1 MSMPTQGLF
10 LSNHHMSKPE
20 KPKSEIVCVSPP
32 IRIAVMVDGGFFLKR
47 YNALYNVTKRREPKT
62 VVDALYALAMKHVG
76 NENYLYRIF
85 YYDCA
90 PLEKRIHNPITGR
103 CVNLAASPEATFKKQ
118 FMEELKRKRKVAI
131 RLGELQTHNVWTFRP
146 GVTKEIISG
155 TKDRSNLVESDVL
168 LDIKQKGI
176 DMRIGIDITSL
187 AIKRFVDKIVL
198 ISGDADFVPAAKMAR
213 REGIDFVLDSMFAPH
228 INNALFEHID
238 GLQSYRLH
246 QRPKKE

>member
-1 MSMPTQGLF
+1 
-10 LSNHHMSKPE
+10 MSKPE
-20 KPKSEIVCVSPP
+20 KQKSDIVCVSQP
-32 IRIAVMVDGGFFLKR
+32 IRIAIMIDGGYFLKR
-47 YNALYNVTKRREPKT
+47 YNFLYNKSKRREAKT
-62 VVDALYALAMKHVG
+62 VVNALYALAMKHVG

-85 YYDCA
+85 YYDCM

-103 CVNLAASPEATFKKQ
+103 CINLAASSEATFKKQ

-131 RLGELQTHNVWTFRP
+131 RLGELQTHNEWAFRP
-146 GVTKEIISG
+146 SVTKDIISG
-155 TKDRSNLVESDVL
+155 KKGKSELVESDVF

-213 REGIDFVLDSMFAPH
+213 REGIDFVLDPMFAVH

-238 GLQSYRLH
+238 GLQSYHLH
-246 QRPKKE
+246 QPRKTE